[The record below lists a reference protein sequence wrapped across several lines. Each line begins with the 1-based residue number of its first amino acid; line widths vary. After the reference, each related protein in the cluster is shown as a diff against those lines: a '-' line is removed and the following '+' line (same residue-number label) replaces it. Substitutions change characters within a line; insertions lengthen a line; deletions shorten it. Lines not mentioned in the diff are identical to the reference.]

1 MGLVG
6 YYRRLI
12 VGFSKIYHP
21 ITYFQKK
28 GNKFEWTPKCKE
40 NFNLLKELL
49 TSAPILK
56 IVDPNENFL
65 VCTDTCKEGLGGV
78 LTQNG
83 HFISYESKS
92 LKYNGRNYA
101 THDLDLVAYVDA
113 LSHRKYI

>member
-6 YYRRLI
+6 YYRRFI
-12 VGFSKIYHP
+12 IGFSNIYHP
-21 ITYFQKK
+21 ITSLQKN
-28 GNKFEWTPKCKE
+28 GNNFKRTTKCEE

-49 TSAPILK
+49 TSEPILN
-56 IVDPNENFL
+56 ISNLNDHFV
-65 VCTDTCKEGLGGV
+65 VCTNASKVGLGRFV
-78 LTQNG
+78 TQNG